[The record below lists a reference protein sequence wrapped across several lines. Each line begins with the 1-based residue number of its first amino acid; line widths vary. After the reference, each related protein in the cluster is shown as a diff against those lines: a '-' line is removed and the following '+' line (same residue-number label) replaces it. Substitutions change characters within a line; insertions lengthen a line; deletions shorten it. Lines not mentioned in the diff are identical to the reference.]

1 MRGRCELGAGARRE
15 HYNNDKSENATMIPI
30 ATLAAIAALA
40 TVVYWWSRRRP
51 RSTHVPSRAARGAE
65 RFAAVEIR
73 RRSGACEAARSLDGQ
88 RFLANQS
95 PALPLARCTK
105 ARCDCRFVKLSDRRT
120 DDRRWGHDGLS
131 AAMFNSAQRRK
142 LADRRDTD

>member
-1 MRGRCELGAGARRE
+1 MMLI
-15 HYNNDKSENATMIPI
+15 T
-30 ATLAAIAALA
+30 TLAVVAVFATALL
-40 TVVYWWSRRRP
+40 WWSRRP
-51 RSTHVPSRAARGAE
+51 KPAHVPSRTARAAE

-73 RRSGACEAARSLDGQ
+73 RRNGACEASRALDGQ

-95 PALPLARCTK
+95 PALPLAGCTK

-131 AAMFNSAQRRK
+131 AAMFNSAQRR
-142 LADRRDTD
+142 